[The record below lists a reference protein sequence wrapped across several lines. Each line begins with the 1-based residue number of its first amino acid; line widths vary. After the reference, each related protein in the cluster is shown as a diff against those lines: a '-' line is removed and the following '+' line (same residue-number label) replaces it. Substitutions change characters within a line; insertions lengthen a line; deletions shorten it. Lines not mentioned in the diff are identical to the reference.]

1 MTMSNPLPCAPPA
14 TTAPGVPLAPI
25 APIAPIAPVTHGGN
39 LRAASARFGIP
50 YEAWL
55 DLSTG
60 INPHGYPV
68 ADVPAAIWN
77 RLPED
82 DDGLAEHAAR
92 YYGAVDALP
101 VAGSQAAI
109 RTLPD
114 LLPRGRVGIA
124 VLGYSE
130 YAPAFARAG
139 HTVVPLAPA
148 DFTTHAERLT
158 GADSHALDH
167 LVVVNPNNP
176 DGRLIAPAQLHSW
189 HRALAARGG
198 TLLVD
203 EAFIDCQP
211 EHSVASLSAQP
222 GCIVLRSTGKFFGL
236 AGTRIGFV
244 LAIPA
249 VLAQLRA
256 VLGHWTVNGPA
267 RWIAAQ
273 AMADTAWQTTT
284 RTTLRHA
291 GARLGALLR
300 RHGLPAEATPLFS
313 WVPGSMAATWQTA
326 LAQHAIWTRCFAAID
341 GHAVPD
347 DVPASRPDI
356 GLPLDRQTSPHA
368 DPHPDPFIDPSLGSN
383 GGLDGGLR
391 IGLPGNEAAWTRLEV
406 ALATLPRSTES
417 T

>member
-1 MTMSNPLPCAPPA
+1 MMTFDALPMTMTP
-14 TTAPGVPLAPI
+14 TTPI
-25 APIAPIAPVTHGGN
+25 THGGN
-39 LRAASARFGIP
+39 LRVASARFGIP

-60 INPHGYPV
+60 INPHGYP
-68 ADVPAAIWN
+68 APDVPAASWN

-92 YYGAVDALP
+92 YYGAKHALP

-109 RTLPD
+109 RTLPY

-124 VLGYSE
+124 LLGYNE

-139 HTVVPLAPA
+139 HTVVPLTPA
-148 DFTTHAERLT
+148 DFTTYANTLT
-158 GADSHALDH
+158 APGTHALDH

-176 DGRLIAPAQLHSW
+176 DGRLITRAQLQSW
-189 HRALAARGG
+189 HRALVARGG

-203 EAFIDCQP
+203 EAFIDCLP
-211 EHSVASLSAQP
+211 EHSVAELSAHP

-236 AGTRIGFV
+236 AGARIGFV

-249 VLAQLRA
+249 VLAQLRSA
-256 VLGHWTVNGPA
+256 LGHWTVNGPA
-267 RWIAAQ
+267 RWMASQ
-273 AMADTAWQTTT
+273 AMADTAWQTTM
-284 RTTLRHA
+284 RATLHQA
-291 GARLGALLR
+291 GARLGTLLH

-313 WVPGSMAATWQTA
+313 WIPGSMAATWQAA

-341 GHAVPD
+341 REAATD
-347 DVPASRPDI
+347 DVLTSRPDI
-356 GLPLDRQTSPHA
+356 ALPLDCETSPHVGR
-368 DPHPDPFIDPSLGSN
+368 HPDPSIDAHIDPSRGSPGRLG
-383 GGLDGGLR
+383 GGLR
-391 IGLPGNEAAWTRLEV
+391 IGLPGDEVAWARLDV
-406 ALATLPRSTES
+406 ALATLPGTAEP